1 MTYLPSAEILNFFLS
16 ATALLHVNRKST
28 SIPDHP
34 VSDIQRQDTLILSQQ
49 VEKSKEISMEIIN
62 VLMWKDI

>member
-1 MTYLPSAEILNFFLS
+1 MTYLPSARDTSFFS
-16 ATALLHVNRKST
+16 PATALLHVNRKST
-28 SIPDHP
+28 SIPDLP